1 MMHNEEG
8 FQQHFKTKLFKDN
21 SSFCIDS
28 LLNKS
33 VSSDDDKKMSLGEA
47 SVSPKAN
54 GKHYLKTNLIL
65 TLKEYIQDHLHHFH
79 YHFYSRLLLCLST

>member
-33 VSSDDDKKMSLGEA
+33 VSSDDGKKISLGEA

-54 GKHYLKTNLIL
+54 GKIISKRTC
-65 TLKEYIQDHLHHFH
+65 
-79 YHFYSRLLLCLST
+79 FYK